1 MLRYFSLV
9 LLMLFLAGCSV
20 KSSTPAPLKVK
31 HLSQTLQDLNESI
44 SVEEADYLAWDI
56 YHKSYT
62 LTEEF
67 ELVSPPQFHNFL
79 VNVGARKKGL
89 CYHFSDALYLH
100 LKSQGYE
107 SFDFHL
113 VGANI
118 GEYWSEHNALVVVAK
133 NCKSETCILNSG
145 ILIDAWRD
153 SGEVYYSKLD
163 QDERYHWKHRSE
175 RCKMSVR

>member
-1 MLRYFSLV
+1 MLRYFSL
-9 LLMLFLAGCSV
+9 LLITLSLIGCSV
-20 KSSTPAPLKVK
+20 KSSAPVPLKVK
-31 HLSQTLQDLNESI
+31 HLSQKLQGLDENI
-44 SVEEADYLAWDI
+44 SLEEAEYLAWDI
-56 YHKSYT
+56 YHKSHE
-62 LTEEF
+62 LAERF

-79 VNVGARKKGL
+79 VNVGVREKGL

-107 SFDFHL
+107 RFDFHL

-133 NCKSETCILNSG
+133 GCSSEKCILNNG

-153 SGEVYYSKLD
+153 SGEVYYSRVSED
-163 QDERYHWKHRSE
+163 RSYHWKHRSE
-175 RCKMSVR
+175 RCKISL